1 MFYKRI
7 NGEKNWNYLCTGSIL
22 LHWYYIDFI
31 FTVYVINFFEK
42 KKFPNLYIGVI
53 VTLYLNKIQGF
64 FSKCLL
70 NVLII
75 LNKEHSSMF

>member
-1 MFYKRI
+1 MFYKNI

-42 KKFPNLYIGVI
+42 KKFPNLYSGVI

-64 FSKCLL
+64 FFKMFAKCF
-70 NVLII
+70 NYF
-75 LNKEHSSMF
+75 KQRTF